1 MLHVLDEPTIG
12 QHPYDVSR
20 LLPNFRQ
27 LSGPVIYVEHDRLA
41 AAEADYAVDLGPGA
55 GVEGGQVTYSG
66 TLSGLWKTAT
76 PTGEYFSL
84 RERVHLPQPRPA
96 PENFLTIRKA
106 SLRNLQNI
114 DVPIPLGR
122 LTVITGVSGSG
133 KSTLVEDVLIASLK
147 ENTPQG
153 CIEIE
158 GPSLKPVLVDQSPIG
173 RNPRSNP
180 ATYTKLSDLVRDLYA
195 HATGLSPSHFSFNR
209 PEGACPICKGMGAIE
224 VKMRYLPSTWIRC
237 ESCEGK
243 RFSDEV
249 LEAQVTLDT
258 RPLSIADFYEL
269 SVAEALP
276 LLSSAEDLPERSLRS
291 AKRILTALLE
301 VGLGYLPLGQP
312 SPTLSGGEAQRVK
325 LAKFL
330 GRRSLSDR
338 LLALDEP
345 STGLHPKDIDA
356 LLLALDRL
364 VREGATIVIV
374 EHNLDVIRAA
384 DWVIDLGPG
393 AGPYGGQILYDGPL
407 PGLHEHKG
415 SHTAQALRE
424 EETIP
429 VLEDQPTPQ
438 TARSDSIL
446 VQDAKAHNLKGV
458 DVAFPKG
465 ALTVVTGVSGSGKSS
480 LVSDVLG
487 AEARRRFLE
496 TLSLYE
502 RQSIHEGPE
511 ADVASVTGLG
521 VTLAVQPRHR
531 RYEYRATVGT
541 ATEISHH
548 LSTLLAAVGQRS
560 CLECG
565 ADMRR
570 ERKSPGIEHWHCPAC
585 KTVAPISQP
594 RHFSPT
600 TYGAACTHCQG
611 VGSVQVPNPD
621 KLIIHPEL
629 PLCAGAMYSPGFFP
643 KGYLCKPFNHGYDMV
658 QALGAR
664 YGFDPASTPWSEMS
678 PEAQQAFLFGD
689 PKPMEVAFRSRT
701 RSSVRTITYPGFY
714 GFIRDWD
721 VGGTYTNTKP
731 CPECEGARFRPEIL
745 AVRLNDHN
753 AHDLSQMPLS
763 ILEHTLE
770 GVQIPASSTG
780 LVGYS
785 LDKIQHRLHFL
796 LQVGVGYLHLNRLAN
811 TLSAGEAQR
820 VQLAGL
826 LGSGLTSL
834 TVLLDEPT
842 RGLHP
847 TEVEALVDALQGLR
861 DEGNTVIVVEHDPV
875 LIRAADHLIDLGP
888 GPGDAGGEIV
898 AQGKPKQVLKSDT
911 LTAHWLRGERGFEI
925 KTPRREP
932 SGWMTILGPCAH
944 NLNGE
949 DIRIPMGVLVGV
961 CGVSGSGKSTLIID
975 TIGRALAPKKYTTSV
990 AYEPIDPG
998 EHERIDG
1005 APERAIVIDQTR
1017 AGVTSPASFLRVE
1030 GPLRKHFATSESA
1043 LALGLTAT
1051 QLSRR
1056 CSVCN
1061 GRGATRMDM
1070 GFLPPVHS
1078 PCETCRGTG
1087 YPTEA
1092 WDVRSHGLSLPE
1104 IDSLTL
1110 DQIYERLN
1118 TIPGVSGPLI
1128 AARDVGLGYL
1138 VFRQPGRAL
1147 SGGEAQ
1153 RLKIAVELCK
1163 RARKTTLYL
1172 LDEPTVGQHLEDVAR
1187 LTAVLH
1193 RLVEEGHSVLV
1204 IEHQPHMLTTC
1215 DWLIELGPG
1224 GGLEGGRVIAEGT
1237 PEAIA
1242 KGDTP
1247 TAPFLR
1253 EVLEASG

>member
-1 MLHVLDEPTIG
+1 
-12 QHPYDVSR
+12 
-20 LLPNFRQ
+20 
-27 LSGPVIYVEHDRLA
+27 
-41 AAEADYAVDLGPGA
+41 
-55 GVEGGQVTYSG
+55 
-66 TLSGLWKTAT
+66 
-76 PTGEYFSL
+76 
-84 RERVHLPQPRPA
+84 
-96 PENFLTIRKA
+96 
-106 SLRNLQNI
+106 
-114 DVPIPLGR
+114 
-122 LTVITGVSGSG
+122 
-133 KSTLVEDVLIASLK
+133 
-147 ENTPQG
+147 
-153 CIEIE
+153 
-158 GPSLKPVLVDQSPIG
+158 
-173 RNPRSNP
+173 
-180 ATYTKLSDLVRDLYA
+180 
-195 HATGLSPSHFSFNR
+195 
-209 PEGACPICKGMGAIE
+209 
-224 VKMRYLPSTWIRC
+224 
-237 ESCEGK
+237 
-243 RFSDEV
+243 
-249 LEAQVTLDT
+249 
-258 RPLSIADFYEL
+258 
-269 SVAEALP
+269 
-276 LLSSAEDLPERSLRS
+276 
-291 AKRILTALLE
+291 
-301 VGLGYLPLGQP
+301 
-312 SPTLSGGEAQRVK
+312 
-325 LAKFL
+325 
-330 GRRSLSDR
+330 
-338 LLALDEP
+338 
-345 STGLHPKDIDA
+345 
-356 LLLALDRL
+356 
-364 VREGATIVIV
+364 
-374 EHNLDVIRAA
+374 
-384 DWVIDLGPG
+384 
-393 AGPYGGQILYDGPL
+393 
-407 PGLHEHKG
+407 
-415 SHTAQALRE
+415 
-424 EETIP
+424 
-429 VLEDQPTPQ
+429 
-438 TARSDSIL
+438 
-446 VQDAKAHNLKGV
+446 
-458 DVAFPKG
+458 
-465 ALTVVTGVSGSGKSS
+465 
-480 LVSDVLG
+480 
-487 AEARRRFLE
+487 
-496 TLSLYE
+496 
-502 RQSIHEGPE
+502 
-511 ADVASVTGLG
+511 
-521 VTLAVQPRHR
+521 
-531 RYEYRATVGT
+531 
-541 ATEISHH
+541 
-548 LSTLLAAVGQRS
+548 
-560 CLECG
+560 
-565 ADMRR
+565 MRR